1 MKGATTPF
9 PRPRRPPI
17 RLLVRTE
24 TMDVQRYLLMGAI
37 AILSFMMLSKWSQ
50 FQDEQSLAST
60 TAQHQARQE
69 ILQSGDDLPA
79 LPGEPSTVDTPL
91 ADDIPDLVADEPA
104 GGERSEE
111 HTSEL
116 QSRGHLV
123 CRLLL
128 EKKHTPHSG

>member
-24 TMDVQRYLLMGAI
+24 TMDVQRYRLMGAI
-37 AILSFMMLSKWSQ
+37 AILSFMVRSNRSQ
-50 FQDEQSLAST
+50 CHAEQSLAAT
-60 TAQHQARQE
+60 TAPRQARHE
-69 ILQSGDDLPA
+69 MLQSGDDLRA

-104 GGERSEE
+104 GGEAPRNAASQ
-111 HTSEL
+111 TS
-116 QSRGHLV
+116 LV
-123 CRLLL
+123 HVEPDAR
-128 EKKHTPHSG
+128 